1 MFIVFIIQNRC
12 GAAIPR
18 KSRET
23 EAEIQPGDLR
33 SPGLSSQP
41 QPCRPSTVHT
51 EGIAS
56 STYYEITQQTCSGYK
71 TSYQTTHR
79 PVSIKSNYVDA
90 KFYGNS
96 SPYII
101 YNNSD
106 EE

>member
-1 MFIVFIIQNRC
+1 MFIAFIRSIQNRC

-23 EAEIQPGDLR
+23 EADIQPGDLR
-33 SPGLSSQP
+33 SPRHQP
-41 QPCRPSTVHT
+41 QPSRPSTVHT

-56 STYYEITQQTCSGYK
+56 S
-71 TSYQTTHR
+71 YQTTNR
-79 PVSIKSNYVDA
+79 PDSIQSNYVDA
-90 KFYGNS
+90 KFYGDS